1 MSIKFEVLYI
11 RVYIWKYVIFL
22 AQWKHNITR
31 LHGRLTEC
39 FPWVFWWGK
48 WPCNIVNALK
58 RVVRSRAIQLLLTT
72 STYHVDSCIYFI
84 YVLCR
89 QLYILY
95 LRIMSTVVYTLS
107 MYYVDSC
114 IYFIYVLCRQLYIL
128 HLWLPAVWIMF
139 HKHIYKHFWY
149 CMHYILLNKMS
160 FYTCID
166 YSMACFCKIFR
177 VSFICF
183 NLEKFPQNLEMIWT
197 SYLRTSLKL
206 FYYIKSAI
214 SYAMSVIGVPKSF
227 RWGRLELWYF
237 ILLWYGNTFRMTALM
252 GSEFTDHW
260 MVLLIRG
267 QECEAHVFRCC

>member
-1 MSIKFEVLYI
+1 MKICH
-11 RVYIWKYVIFL
+11 IFSSV
-22 AQWKHNITR
+22 KTSHNS
-31 LHGRLTEC
+31 
-39 FPWVFWWGK
+39 P
-48 WPCNIVNALK
+48 
-58 RVVRSRAIQLLLTT
+58 SRATYRVFPVSILMRKMTVQYRECTEAGSSKSSHPNRCWQLLRIMSTVVYTL
-72 STYHVDSCIYFI
+72 STYYVDSCIYFI

-128 HLWLPAVWIMF
+128 YLLLPAVWIMF

-149 CMHYILLNKMS
+149 CMHYILWNKMS

-177 VSFICF
+177 VSFICI

-252 GSEFTDHW
+252 SSEFTDHW
-260 MVLLIRG
+260 MVLIRG